1 MSGAKLMI
9 HLLQNL
15 SFLSLWNMTHMIWA
29 IFRAQNQAV
38 LVSCDSR
45 VWYSH
50 VTVNVILITANVI
63 TNNWHF
69 NQSINYITFRF
80 KWYNSR
86 LSLMDRPLW
95 WCNQYHNQSTF
106 TWQGFQVSFHDI
118 KLRSKLSTYCMLHT
132 VCDIQYVT
140 YCMSMLH
147 WQLFWVLETF
157 SKLFDDVMSGQNDII
172 PQKFPLLLDFGL
184 IHPKKQ

>member
-1 MSGAKLMI
+1 MTFIIWLI
-9 HLLQNL
+9 WYEPYFVLL
-15 SFLSLWNMTHMIWA
+15 IK
-29 IFRAQNQAV
+29 V
-38 LVSCDSR
+38 LVNCR

-86 LSLMDRPLW
+86 LSLMDRSLW

-106 TWQGFQVSFHDI
+106 TWQGFHVTFWHDI
-118 KLRSKLSTYCMLHT
+118 KLRSKLC
-132 VCDIQYVT
+132 CKQYVYVT
-140 YCMSMLH
+140 LYVGNIFPIFLLH
-147 WQLFWVLETF
+147 FFWIVEVAGLSSKQLDSIIYRHPTF
-157 SKLFDDVMSGQNDII
+157 RFQR
-172 PQKFPLLLDFGL
+172 
-184 IHPKKQ
+184 PKKCSKPRENP